1 VAKSYT
7 ITRVPIADLVAIA
20 VGGLITLLAYL
31 GAPAELLDE
40 LDPEHIATLLTSL
53 FGVLIALAA
62 AIRSA
67 LWKHKI
73 DDPTLIGDRSL
84 KVSDRPLPP
93 PVQSPSAL
101 EVTPRDPPI
110 VAPPLPKTKDES

>member
-1 VAKSYT
+1 MAKSYT
-7 ITRVPIADLVAIA
+7 ITRVPIADLIAIA
-20 VGGLITLLAYL
+20 VGGIITLLAYL

-40 LDPEHIATLLTSL
+40 LDPEQIATLLTSL

-84 KVSDRPLPP
+84 RVGDRPLP

-110 VAPPLPKTKDES
+110 VAPPLPKTKDEA